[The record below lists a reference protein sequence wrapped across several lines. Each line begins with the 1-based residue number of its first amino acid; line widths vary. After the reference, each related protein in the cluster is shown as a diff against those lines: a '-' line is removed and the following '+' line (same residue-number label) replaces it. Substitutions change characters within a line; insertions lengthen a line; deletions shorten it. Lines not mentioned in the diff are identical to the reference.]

1 MPTRSELIKTA
12 KTWLDVP
19 VRPSG
24 SQRVGVNCLG
34 LFVGVLREVGGLEE
48 MVEEAEKHVGFKA
61 PITPGDFLRE
71 MKASSYLKPVRPT
84 RLRPGNFILL
94 FTRDGPQHLAFV
106 TEIGVILHASS
117 RKKKVVE
124 HLLPDDWRV
133 AAEFEIVG
141 LND

>member
-1 MPTRSELIKTA
+1 MTTRADLIKQA
-12 KTWLDVP
+12 KTWVNSP

-34 LFVGVLREVGGLEE
+34 LFVGVLREAGGFAD
-48 MVEEAEKHVGFKA
+48 VVVEAEKHVGFKA

-71 MKASSYLKPVRPT
+71 MKASRHLRLIQPAE
-84 RLRPGNFILL
+84 LRPGNFVLL

-106 TEIGVILHASS
+106 TEPGVILHASA

-124 HLLPDDWRV
+124 HLLPAGWKV
-133 AAEFEIVG
+133 AAELEIVG
-141 LND
+141 LED

>member
-1 MPTRSELIKTA
+1 MPTRMELIKVA
-12 KTWLDVP
+12 RTWIDVP

-34 LFVGVLREVGGLEE
+34 LFVGVLREVGDFEE
-48 MVEEAEKHVGFKA
+48 MVEEAERHVGFSA

-71 MKASSYLKPVRPT
+71 MKTSSYLKLVRPVK
-84 RLRPGNFILL
+84 LQPGNFVLL

-106 TEIGVILHASS
+106 TELGVILHASA

-124 HLLPDDWRV
+124 HLLPAAWRV
-133 AAEFEIVG
+133 AAEFEIVE
-141 LND
+141 LDD